1 MIEGVA
7 PSVWIAVVTIAALLI
22 GFGLFLGKGGPRDA
36 QGRRRFRLR
45 PVRRL
50 FGLLVLALACVSGMF
65 AATLYQ
71 FFRLTADEPVARIA
85 LRERAPRQ
93 FVATAQWPGSKAP
106 EDFPLRGD
114 EWQIDARVVRW
125 RLPALLAGVP
135 PLYRLERLSGRYAD
149 PVADQSEPRTVYALG
164 PPGMP
169 DLGRL
174 KQRFPGWLP
183 FVDVQ
188 YGSAAYMPMFDGAN
202 YRVFM
207 DPRGGLFIRPD
218 DAATA
223 DALKQR
229 GW

>member
-1 MIEGVA
+1 LIEGFA
-7 PSVWIAVVTIAALLI
+7 PSVWIALAATAALLI

-36 QGRRRFRLR
+36 RGRRQFRLR

-50 FGLLVLALACVSGMF
+50 VGLLLLALACVSGMF

-71 FFRLTADEPVARIA
+71 FLRLVSDEPVARIV
-85 LRERAPRQ
+85 LRQQAPRQ
-93 FVATAQWPGSKAP
+93 FIATAEFPGEAP
-106 EDFPLRGD
+106 AEFMLRGD
-114 EWQIDARVVRW
+114 EWQIDGRVVRW
-125 RLPALLAGVP
+125 QLPALLAGVP

-149 PVADQSEPRTVYALG
+149 PAADQSAPRTVYALAPAG
-164 PPGMP
+164 VP
-169 DLGRL
+169 DLGKL

-188 YGSAAYMPMFDGAN
+188 YGSAAYMPMFDGAR

-207 DPRGGLFIRPD
+207 DPRGALFIRPD
-218 DAATA
+218 DSATA
-223 DALKQR
+223 EGLKQR

>member
-7 PSVWIAVVTIAALLI
+7 PSVWIAVVTIAALLL

-36 QGRRRFRLR
+36 RGRRQFRLR
-45 PVRRL
+45 PVRRV
-50 FGLLVLALACVSGMF
+50 FGLLLLALACVSGIL

-71 FFRLTADEPVARIA
+71 FLRLTSDEPVAVLT
-85 LRERAPRQ
+85 LREQAPRQ
-93 FVATAQWPGSKAP
+93 FVATAELQGKAA
-106 EDFPLRGD
+106 EDFVLRGD
-114 EWQIDARVVRW
+114 EWQIDARMVRW

-149 PVADQSEPRTVYALG
+149 PAAEQSEPRTVYALG
-164 PPGMP
+164 PAGTP
-169 DLGRL
+169 DLARL
-174 KQRFPGWLP
+174 KQRFPDWLP

-188 YGSAAYMPMFDGAN
+188 YGSAAYMPMFDGARF
-202 YRVFM
+202 RVFV
-207 DPRGGLFIRPD
+207 DPRGALFIRPD
-218 DAATA
+218 NPATA